1 VKVSAKQLRTPAKS
15 KSESIVKYIP
25 IARANNISIMLT
37 QFRGNHMELKETIM
51 EGHNFSLEQLGVLLQ
66 LIPTDEELKIMSNL
80 SEDPAKLSEPE
91 RFLAMLSG
99 IPRLRSKVQA
109 MIFIKQFD
117 SWVQEFQEGV
127 DAILRAC
134 EQVQIS
140 QEIQTLFGVSLQ
152 VGNILHMGTS
162 RYGAKGIKLESM
174 LKMRDLK
181 VTKKAA
187 GAGGGGGGEQ
197 GQGGENFERIRHF
210 LDYVVYLCWKEKGFD
225 AQSLSK
231 SLGKV
236 VAKATGY
243 KQSDLLHLMKNLN
256 AGLSIVSKEIE
267 CKKSADECKW
277 LEDFYA
283 RANVV
288 KKETE
293 KSADAALHA
302 VSNMNTYLAQD
313 KNADSDETFGLLWNL
328 ICCVESSWKHV
339 SE

>member
-1 VKVSAKQLRTPAKS
+1 
-15 KSESIVKYIP
+15 
-25 IARANNISIMLT
+25 
-37 QFRGNHMELKETIM
+37 
-51 EGHNFSLEQLGVLLQ
+51 
-66 LIPTDEELKIMSNL
+66 
-80 SEDPAKLSEPE
+80 
-91 RFLAMLSG
+91 
-99 IPRLRSKVQA
+99 
-109 MIFIKQFD
+109 
-117 SWVQEFQEGV
+117 
-127 DAILRAC
+127 
-134 EQVQIS
+134 
-140 QEIQTLFGVSLQ
+140 
-152 VGNILHMGTS
+152 
-162 RYGAKGIKLESM
+162 
-174 LKMRDLK
+174 
-181 VTKKAA
+181 
-187 GAGGGGGGEQ
+187 
-197 GQGGENFERIRHF
+197 
-210 LDYVVYLCWKEKGFD
+210 LCWKEKGFD